1 MNPFD
6 EHPPPYEF
14 IEMENKLISSP
25 PSYEA
30 VMVEAKPL
38 PHPHFFEEDLDKLKK
53 QMTFHE
59 AKQYEYYLELKKD
72 IENIKKLYEDKIQT
86 LENKIL
92 QLEKENKCCKKEVNI
107 YEDTKNKIICI
118 EKMVHYLDENYPLHS
133 TTNPSEYQ
141 FGFIYVRGSTQSDVL
156 KRGFNALVYHEC
168 GWISYRYPIPGT
180 RFESELGD
188 DPKIQYQGLLDI
200 TRSVVPIFEK
210 LFGDSKFSKILTGKG
225 VAGDFSKESFMKH
238 TMFNAKTSISYYAGG
253 KYPKDINDFS
263 GDFRDESKVLNY
275 IHTKITNLFEYYQ
288 ECIKYKEPTFD
299 FSTIV

>member
-14 IEMENKLISSP
+14 VDIENKLISP
-25 PSYEA
+25 PPTYEV

-38 PHPHFFEEDLDKLKK
+38 PPPHFLEEDLYKLKK

-59 AKQYEYYLELKKD
+59 AKQYEYYLDLKKD
-72 IENIKKLYEDKIQT
+72 IENMRRLYESKIQI

-92 QLEKENKCCKKEVNI
+92 QLEKDKKCCKKELNI

-141 FGFIYVRGSTQSDVL
+141 FGYIYVRGSTQSEVL

-168 GWISYRYPIPGT
+168 GWISYRFPIPGT
-180 RFESELGD
+180 KFESELGN
-188 DPKIQYQGLLDI
+188 DPKIQYEGLLDI
-200 TRSVVPIFEK
+200 TRSVVPIFER
-210 LFGDSKFSKILTGKG
+210 LFGDSTFSKIMIGKG
-225 VAGDFSKESFMKH
+225 IHGDFSKESYMKH

-253 KYPKDINDFS
+253 KYPGDVDDLVGDIRNETDVC
-263 GDFRDESKVLNY
+263 KY
-275 IHTKITNLFEYYQ
+275 IHSKITNLFEYYQ

-299 FSTIV
+299 FLTIM